1 VRPPTIVELRQYRL
15 VPGKRDVLIDL
26 FEANLVEP
34 QEAAG
39 MTVIGTFRDLDDPSK
54 FVWLRGFP
62 TMGERA
68 RSLAAFYGGP
78 VWRRHRDAAN
88 TTMVDSEN
96 VLLLRPARAESG
108 FAVDAGA
115 NAGGDPGIVEAA
127 VLSLE
132 AAAGAHTLAHFDEE
146 IEPVI
151 AAAGGATLAVL
162 VTDPS
167 ENSFPA
173 LPVRE
178 GENVFVYVSG
188 FPDRDSYET
197 TRAGSL
203 RAAARTPRLVEPPQ
217 LLRLAPTRRSRLS
230 GISRPR
236 IETGATT

>member
-1 VRPPTIVELRQYRL
+1 MREAGSRTPSRRAPLEIASRSVRSSAARSVSPARRSSVHHLASSIPMAVDLFIEPRRWHRFDVRPPTIVELRQYRL

-88 TTMVDSEN
+88 TTMHDSEN

-108 FAVDAGA
+108 FAVDGGA
-115 NAGGDPGIVEAA
+115 NAGGDTGIVEAA
-127 VLSLE
+127 VLNL
-132 AAAGAHTLAHFDEE
+132 
-146 IEPVI
+146 
-151 AAAGGATLAVL
+151 
-162 VTDPS
+162 
-167 ENSFPA
+167 
-173 LPVRE
+173 
-178 GENVFVYVSG
+178 
-188 FPDRDSYET
+188 
-197 TRAGSL
+197 
-203 RAAARTPRLVEPPQ
+203 
-217 LLRLAPTRRSRLS
+217 
-230 GISRPR
+230 
-236 IETGATT
+236 